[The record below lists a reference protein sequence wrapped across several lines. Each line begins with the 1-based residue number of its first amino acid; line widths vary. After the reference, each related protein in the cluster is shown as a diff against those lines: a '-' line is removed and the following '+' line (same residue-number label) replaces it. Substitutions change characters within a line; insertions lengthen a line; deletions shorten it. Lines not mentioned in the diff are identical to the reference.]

1 MGIEQTARTASPERM
16 SDYLVP
22 FEVGHHVPPNQ
33 QPTGQSQSPFP
44 NNMNTGIGSNFN
56 LNGMQL
62 PPGFQLPPGMDWET
76 FRRQMMAL
84 HGSRQVQSHHLQ
96 PRESESH
103 TPGIIGNGMSGMSM
117 PSGMG
122 TNMAGQ
128 PGMQQQQGSPNVQL
142 AAQQQDEKQRKLA
155 YMVQQLQ
162 QKRMQQAAYL
172 QQQQIAAAQGQAQ
185 AHGQGQSQR
194 QGQAQGD
201 GQPQNFQAGLG
212 QSRTQNIPY
221 QPSPSPHQQ
230 SAHHFSSQNHQ
241 QNQQQSHQQRP
252 TTPSTRLPSQ
262 GIASGS
268 PAGPVPPPSQ
278 TPSQSSAQNPNY
290 QSNQQPTLNIQPN
303 TFLPPDQTQTTATR
317 SADLPAS
324 QFQSIPSTAATSSQ
338 SAYED
343 PSSVARP
350 TKRARYKVE
359 YHPLSRDLTTSG
371 GWDIPLITRAREK
384 QARYYRPL
392 EVEDL
397 GKIDIEGLGMSLR
410 SGLANEVSYAL
421 TALAMLSMPGKGND
435 KGGLGLAHC
444 GDLLSD
450 LVDLVDLNVFGEHG
464 WAGWEEGL
472 REREA
477 EEDEETVVPDSPASD
492 DSARLGKRRRT
503 RDDEDPCPKSTVES
517 LLQLDTLS
525 AATLREAAA
534 VEARSYTTMFD
545 PDVCRTLDRYKKR
558 VQTSLVAINLLRNFS
573 MMSDNFGPMTT
584 YPELMECLLRTCDL
598 RLAQL
603 PPSSFEGEGE
613 DGDTPAV
620 FMLLDILR
628 IRHDVLDTIMNLAND
643 LDLSKLSSYAQQAI
657 FDLLNSYILD
667 IQCINPSH
675 RFTDVLF
682 GGYSGGRLVP
692 ARTEW
697 AIEALTRI
705 VTRDCNRRC
714 LRQLPTKSIMASF
727 QTLLRYLPL
736 SVTDGYSINHA
747 YTAASEFL
755 LRVVFCLYSLAWMSP
770 LPVRA
775 ALREDTDAVAT
786 LSLAVRRLMTLPPH
800 PTSTII
806 LRRLVAVLGALN
818 GADELAPDSGSGV
831 SGAAGSG
838 AGKGTI
844 SFSANASIRG
854 VSGGKDA
861 SHSVQPGLLAG
872 HEDLLTDM
880 IMLAN
885 AQGVLLDRAT
895 VDELEKVI
903 WVRNSP

>member
-1 MGIEQTARTASPERM
+1 M
-16 SDYLVP
+16 SAMNNGHSQ
-22 FEVGHHVPPNQ
+22 GHHVSPNQ
-33 QPTGQSQSPFP
+33 NQQQQSATQSQSPFP
-44 NNMNTGIGSNFN
+44 GNMNMGIGSNIN

-62 PPGFQLPPGMDWET
+62 PPGIQIPPGMEET
-76 FRRQMMAL
+76 FRRQLMAL
-84 HGSRQVQSHHLQ
+84 QGVQGNRQVQSHQLQ
-96 PRESESH
+96 QRRESGSH
-103 TPGIIGNGMSGMSM
+103 TPGTIGNGMSGMSM
-117 PSGMG
+117 G
-122 TNMAGQ
+122 GQ
-128 PGMQQQQGSPNVQL
+128 TGMQQQQQY
-142 AAQQQDEKQRKLA
+142 QQQQQQQQQGSSNAQLPPPLQADKQRHLA
-155 YMVQQLQ
+155 HIVQQLH

-172 QQQQIAAAQGQAQ
+172 QQQQMAAAQGQAQ
-185 AHGQGQSQR
+185 VQGPLG

-201 GQPQNFQAGLG
+201 GQPQNFPAGLG
-212 QSRTQNIPY
+212 AQNMQY
-221 QPSPSPHQQ
+221 QPSQSPHQQ
-230 SAHHFSSQNHQ
+230 SAHHFPAQTQ
-241 QNQQQSHQQRP
+241 QQRP
-252 TTPSTRLPSQ
+252 ITPTTRLPPQ
-262 GIASGS
+262 GITSGS
-268 PAGPVPPPSQ
+268 PAGPAPPQSSHT
-278 TPSQSSAQNPNY
+278 TPSLGSAQNPNF
-290 QSNQQPTLNIQPN
+290 QMNSQPTPNIQTN
-303 TFLPPDQTQTTATR
+303 TFFPPDQTQTISNPTAGFPTGQPR
-317 SADLPAS
+317 
-324 QFQSIPSTAATSSQ
+324 SIPNPAAAAATPSRSTYDELSS
-338 SAYED
+338 
-343 PSSVARP
+343 RP
-350 TKRARYKVE
+350 NKRARYKVE

-371 GWDIPLITRAREK
+371 GWDIPHITHAREK
-384 QARYYRPL
+384 QSRYYRPL

-397 GKIDIEGLGMSLR
+397 GKIDIEGLCMSLR
-410 SGLANEVSYAL
+410 SGLAHEVSYAL

-450 LVDLVDLNVFGEHG
+450 LVDLVDLNVFGEPG
-464 WAGWEEGL
+464 WAGWQEGL
-472 REREA
+472 RERKE
-477 EEDEETVVPDSPASD
+477 EEDEDTVVPDSPASG
-492 DSARLGKRRRT
+492 DSARLAKRRPT
-503 RDDEDPCPKSTVES
+503 RDDKEPPPKSTVEL
-517 LLQLDTLS
+517 LLQVDTLS

-534 VEARSYTTMFD
+534 AEARSYSTMFD

-584 YPELMECLLRTCDL
+584 YPELMECLLRACDL
-598 RLAQL
+598 RLAQI
-603 PPSSFEGEGE
+603 PPSSSE
-613 DGDTPAV
+613 DGTDSDESPAV
-620 FMLLDILR
+620 FLLLDILR

-643 LDLSKLSSYAQQAI
+643 LDLSKLSSYTQQAI

-682 GGYSGGRLVP
+682 SGYSGGRLVP

-705 VTRDCNRRC
+705 ITRDCNRRC
-714 LRQLPTKSIMASF
+714 LRQLSTKSIMASF

-747 YTAASEFL
+747 YTAASEIL

-775 ALREDTDAVAT
+775 ALREQTDAIAT

-818 GADELAPDSGSGV
+818 GADELASDGGSGV
-831 SGAAGSG
+831 SGAAGAG

-854 VSGGKDA
+854 ISGWKDA

-872 HEDLLTDM
+872 QEDLLTDL

-885 AQGVLLDRAT
+885 AQGVMLDRAT